1 MTRFSRLL
9 DRLLAWLGLAPAP
22 VATSTRPRR
31 LRATCEHCGK
41 DLAVVRTTGRVWK
54 HVCGGSPVPDDYRG
68 EDGACVQQVVPSDAG
83 MEGRR

>member
-1 MTRFSRLL
+1 MTTHEAETPMTLVSRLL
-9 DRLLAWLGLAPAP
+9 DRLLAWLDWAP

-68 EDGACVQQVVPSDAG
+68 EDGASVEA
-83 MEGRR
+83 RT